1 MRFDNRYSHGYV
13 YGTLSRHEKLVI
25 TTVPGLV
32 ASSVIENEIKRRI
45 TAKSHGLSTQQNIIG
60 QLPAGP

>member
-1 MRFDNRYSHGYV
+1 MRFDNRYSHGY
-13 YGTLSRHEKLVI
+13 LSRHEKLVI